1 MKKAK
6 KSQIEKIAYEHTRL
20 LRILSSKKFQR
31 KIGIAV
37 SIMFAAIKDNKKI
50 IVCGNGG
57 SAADSQHLAG
67 ELVGRFQKERKALPC
82 IALTTNTSIITA
94 IGNDYSFEKV
104 FSRQIEAIGNNGD
117 VLILFSTSGRSKNI
131 LDAALTAKKKNIKA
145 ISLTG
150 SEPNEL
156 ANISDINIAV
166 PSKSTPRIQELHSIV
181 IHIICGLLEEK
192 IFPDAIRKD

>member
-1 MKKAK
+1 
-6 KSQIEKIAYEHTRL
+6 
-20 LRILSSKKFQR
+20 
-31 KIGIAV
+31 
-37 SIMFAAIKDNKKI
+37 
-50 IVCGNGG
+50 
-57 SAADSQHLAG
+57 
-67 ELVGRFQKERKALPC
+67 GRFQKERKALPC